1 MKDYYE
7 VLGVGRD
14 AGPDEI
20 KKAFRRLARESH
32 PDANPEDPS
41 AEARFREV
49 AEAYEVLYDPQKRA
63 RYDRG
68 ETLEF
73 GDLFANFGSLN
84 DLLNSFFGGGGG
96 GGGFGFGDP
105 FGSQVQQRSGQDLLV
120 EARVTLAQAAVG
132 AEQELTF
139 TAPHTCPTCSGTGA
153 AAGTTPETCSQC
165 RGHGAVQVSRRTMLG
180 TMATL
185 QTCDRCGGRG
195 EVVVVPCETCG
206 GAQLVDD
213 QRSLTVRIPAG
224 IDTGSRLR
232 LRGEGGAGPAG
243 TRAGD
248 LYVQV
253 SVLPDPRFERDGF
266 DLWHRLTVGVG
277 EAILGTQV
285 EVPLID
291 DEPMQMDIPAGT
303 QPGTMV
309 RVPRRGLGRLNGRG
323 RGDLLIEIGVEIPS
337 KLNVEEE
344 EAIRRFSELRS
355 EQPTGP
361 RGRRR
366 RRS

>member
-7 VLGVGRD
+7 ILGVARD
-14 AGPDEI
+14 ADPDEI
-20 KKAFRRLARESH
+20 KRAFRRLARETH
-32 PDANPEDPS
+32 PDANPDDPA
-41 AEARFREV
+41 AEAQFREV
-49 AEAYEVLYDPQKRA
+49 AEAYEVLSDPQKRA

-96 GGGFGFGDP
+96 FGFGDP
-105 FGSQVQQRSGQDLLV
+105 FGSQAQQRSGQDLLV
-120 EARVTLAQAAVG
+120 ESQVTLAEAAVG
-132 AEQELTF
+132 VEKELTF
-139 TAPHTCPTCSGTGA
+139 KAPHVCPTCSGTGA
-153 AAGTTPETCSQC
+153 AAGTTPETCPQC

-185 QTCDRCGGRG
+185 QTCDICQGRG
-195 EVVVVPCETCG
+195 EVVTVPCETCD
-206 GAQLVDD
+206 GAQLVEDE
-213 QRSLTVRIPAG
+213 RSMTVRIPAG
-224 IDTGSRLR
+224 VDSGSRLR

-243 TRAGD
+243 MRAGD
-248 LYVQV
+248 LYVQI
-253 SVLPDPRFERDGF
+253 SVASDPRFERDGF
-266 DLWHRLTVGVG
+266 DLWHRLSIGVG

-285 EVPLID
+285 DVPLID
-291 DEPMQMDIPAGT
+291 DEPMKMDIPAGT

-323 RGDLLIEIGVEIPS
+323 RGDLMVEIGVEIPA
-337 KLNVEEE
+337 KLTNEEE
-344 EAIRRFSELRS
+344 DAIRRFSELRS
-355 EQPTGP
+355 ERPAQP

>member
-7 VLGVGRD
+7 LLGVARD

-20 KKAFRRLARESH
+20 KKAFRRLARETH
-32 PDANPEDPS
+32 PDANPDDPK

-49 AEAYEVLYDPQKRA
+49 AEAYEVLSDPQKRA

-73 GDLFANFGSLN
+73 GDMFANFGSLN

-96 GGGFGFGDP
+96 FGFGDP
-105 FGSQVQQRSGQDLLV
+105 FGSQAQQRSGQDLLV
-120 EARVTLAQAAVG
+120 EAQVTMAEAAVG
-132 AEQELTF
+132 VEKELAF
-139 TAPHTCPTCSGTGA
+139 KAPHICPTCSGTGA
-153 AAGTTPETCSQC
+153 ADGTMPETCPQC

-185 QTCDRCGGRG
+185 QTCDRCQGRG

-206 GAQLVDD
+206 GGQLVEDE
-213 QRSLTVRIPAG
+213 RVMGVRIPAG
-224 IDTGSRLR
+224 VDTGSRLR

-243 TRAGD
+243 SRAGD

-253 SVLPDPRFERDGF
+253 SVTPDERFERDGF
-266 DLWHRLTVGVG
+266 DLWHRVRVGVG

-291 DEPMQMDIPAGT
+291 DEPMKMDIPAGT

-323 RGDLLIEIGVEIPS
+323 RGDLMIEIGVEIPAKLS
-337 KLNVEEE
+337 KEE
-344 EAIRRFSELRS
+344 EAAIRRYSELRAERPAES
-355 EQPTGP
+355 

>member
-1 MKDYYE
+1 MKDYYQI
-7 VLGVGRD
+7 LGLSRD
-14 AGPDEI
+14 ATPDQI
-20 KKAFRRLARESH
+20 KKAFRRLARETH
-32 PDANPEDPS
+32 PDANPDDPG
-41 AEARFREV
+41 AEARFREI
-49 AEAYEVLYDPQKRA
+49 AEAYEVLSDSQKRM

-84 DLLNSFFGGGGG
+84 DLLNSLFGGGS

-120 EARVTLAQAAVG
+120 EAQVSLADAAVG
-132 AEQELTF
+132 VEKELTF
-139 TAPHTCPTCSGTGA
+139 PAPLTCPTCAGTGA
-153 AAGTTPETCSQC
+153 AVGTSPETCPQC
-165 RGHGAVQVSRRTMLG
+165 RGHGAVQVARRTMLG

-185 QTCDRCGGRG
+185 QTCDRCQGRG

-206 GAQLVDD
+206 GAQLVEDT
-213 QRSLTVRIPAG
+213 RTLMVRVPTG
-224 IDTGSRLR
+224 VESGSRLR

-243 TRAGD
+243 TRPGD

-253 SVLPDPRFERDGF
+253 TVMPDPRFERDGF
-266 DLWHRLTVGVG
+266 DLWHRVRVGVS
-277 EAILGTQV
+277 EAILGTQI

-291 DEPMQMDIPAGT
+291 GEPMKMDVPAGT
-303 QPGTMV
+303 QPGTTV
-309 RVPRRGLGRLNGRG
+309 RVPRRGMGRLNGRG
-323 RGDLLIEIGVEIPS
+323 RGDMMVEIGVAIPS
-337 KLNVEEE
+337 KLTAEEE
-344 EAIRRFSELRS
+344 QAVRQFAELRS
-355 EQPTGP
+355 EHPAER

>member
-1 MKDYYE
+1 MKDYYQI
-7 VLGVGRD
+7 LGVGRE
-14 AGPDEI
+14 ASPDEI
-20 KKAFRRLARESH
+20 KKAFRRLARETH
-32 PDANPEDPS
+32 PDANPDDPS
-41 AEARFREV
+41 AEAQFREV
-49 AEAYEVLYDPQKRA
+49 AEAYEVLSDPQKRA

-84 DLLNSFFGGGGG
+84 DLLNSFFGGGSG

-105 FGSQVQQRSGQDLLV
+105 FGSQVQQRAGQDLLV
-120 EARVTLAQAAVG
+120 EAEVTLAETAVG
-132 AEQELTF
+132 VEKDLTF
-139 TAPHTCPTCSGTGA
+139 SAPHECPTCNGTGA

-185 QTCDRCGGRG
+185 QTCDRCQGRG

-206 GAQLVDD
+206 GAQLVEDE
-213 QRSLTVRIPAG
+213 RSMTVRIPAG
-224 IDTGSRLR
+224 VDTGSRLR

-248 LYVQV
+248 LYVQI
-253 SVLPDPRFERDGF
+253 SVAQDPRFERDGF
-266 DLWHRLTVGVG
+266 DLWHRLSVGIG
-277 EAILGTQV
+277 EATLGTQV

-291 DEPMQMDIPAGT
+291 DEPMKIDIPAGT
-303 QPGTMV
+303 QPGTTV

-323 RGDLLIEIGVEIPS
+323 RGDLMIEIGVEVPS
-337 KLNVEEE
+337 KLTGEEE
-344 EAIRRFSELRS
+344 EAIRRFAELRA
-355 EQPTGP
+355 EHPAEP